1 MTDFELRKWC
11 VEQIQCTFIR
21 HRQYH
26 GITPPMLAQGS
37 QNLYDFMTC
46 ENTEGASSEFGK
58 GFYDN
63 DSMPE
68 NITIDL
74 NKKDEKD
81 KETVG

>member
-1 MTDFELRKWC
+1 
-11 VEQIQCTFIR
+11 
-21 HRQYH
+21 
-26 GITPPMLAQGS
+26 MLAQGS